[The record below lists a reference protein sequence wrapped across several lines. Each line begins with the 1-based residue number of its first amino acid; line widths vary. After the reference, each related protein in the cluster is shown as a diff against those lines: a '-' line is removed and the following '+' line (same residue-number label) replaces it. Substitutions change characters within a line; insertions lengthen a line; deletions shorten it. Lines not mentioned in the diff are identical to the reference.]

1 MSKSVGSLSNKKMK
15 LSVGF
20 MKNE

>member
-1 MSKSVGSLSNKKMK
+1 MSKSVGSLSNKKIE
-15 LSVGF
+15 LRVGF